1 MTAATPHVD
10 PVPAPEHDTDPDA
23 EGLDAVSR
31 ALASQDPLTTPLS
44 TLVHRAPVT
53 CLADEPVHVA
63 LGRMRD
69 QNVGSILIV
78 DPAGAAVGMFTL
90 KDLRDRVAVGSCDT
104 QQPMSR
110 VMTPNPFS
118 LEDEL
123 PSFEAALA
131 MAKRSIH
138 HVVIT
143 RQGVVQ
149 GVISEKDL
157 FALQQVGVSRIAS
170 NLSVADNLPTLQRLA
185 EDTRRLARNLM
196 AQGVGSEPLTRLIS
210 ELNDQLTQR
219 ILDLAFSGSGLED
232 ADWCWLALGSEGRF
246 EQTLLT
252 DQDNGLLFVVP
263 EGETA
268 DGMRARFLP
277 VAQRTNEW
285 LAACGFPL
293 CKGEIMAM
301 NPKWCLSLEEWQA
314 TFGEWIFRG
323 DKPVLLNASI
333 FFDFRALAGDARLVT
348 RLRQWLTERIKEN
361 RLFLKS
367 MVVNALGNRPPL
379 GLVRDFV
386 VDGEGDE
393 ANTVDLKIN
402 GATLFVDAARIFALA
417 TGVEASGTVARL
429 RAAGEIWRLSKD
441 DVEAWVEGF
450 LFIQQVRLRLHQSQ
464 LVAARPLS
472 NRLDPEELSVVDRQ
486 ALKTAFRQ
494 AKRLQGKLESF
505 FQF

>member
-1 MTAATPHVD
+1 MSATLPPEDSQID
-10 PVPAPEHDTDPDA
+10 PEDI
-23 EGLDAVSR
+23 EGRDAVSR
-31 ALASQDPLTTPLS
+31 ALSSQDPLTTPLS
-44 TLVHRAPVT
+44 ALVRRPPVT
-53 CLADEPVHVA
+53 CLADEMVNVA

-69 QNVGSILIV
+69 QNVGSILV
-78 DPAGAAVGMFTL
+78 VRPDGSPAGMFTL
-90 KDLRDRVAVGSCDT
+90 KDLRDRVAIGNCDMK
-104 QQPMSR
+104 QPMSR

-118 LEDEL
+118 LDDEQ

-143 RQGVVQ
+143 HQGVVR

-157 FALQQVGVSRIAS
+157 FALQQVGVARIAS
-170 NLSVADNLPTLQRLA
+170 HLSIAEDLPTLQRLA

-196 AQGVGSEPLTRLIS
+196 AQGVGAEPLTRLIS

-219 ILDLAFSGSGLED
+219 ILDLAFSDSGLED

-252 DQDNGLLFVVP
+252 DQDNGLLFLVP
-263 EGETA
+263 EDETA
-268 DGMRARFLP
+268 DSMRARFLP
-277 VAQRTNEW
+277 IAQRVNEW

-293 CKGEIMAM
+293 CHGEVMAM

-314 TFGEWIFRG
+314 TFGDWIFRG

-333 FFDFRALAGDARLVT
+333 FFDFRALAGDARLAE
-348 RLRQWLTERIKEN
+348 RLRVWLNERVKEN
-361 RLFLKS
+361 RLFLKF
-367 MVVNALGNRPPL
+367 MVINALGNRPPL
-379 GLVRDFV
+379 GLVRDFT
-386 VDGEGDE
+386 VDGEGEE

-402 GATLFVDAARIFALA
+402 GATLFVDAARIFALG
-417 TGVEASGTVARL
+417 TGANESNTVARL
-429 RAAGEIWRLSKD
+429 RAAGEIWRLNKD
-441 DVEAWVEGF
+441 DVEGWVEGF
-450 LFIQQVRLRLHQSQ
+450 LYIQQARLRLHQSQ
-464 LVAARPLS
+464 IVAGKALS
-472 NRLDPEELSVVDRQ
+472 NRLNPEDLSVVDRQ

>member
-1 MTAATPHVD
+1 MSDHLP
-10 PVPAPEHDTDPDA
+10 PEDTQPDA
-23 EGLDAVSR
+23 DEGEGRDAVSR
-31 ALASQDPLTTPLS
+31 ALTSQDPLTTPLS
-44 TLVHRAPVT
+44 ALVRRAPVT
-53 CLADEPVHVA
+53 CLADAPVHVA
-63 LGRMRD
+63 LGHMRD

-78 DPAGAAVGMFTL
+78 NPDGSPAGMFTL
-90 KDLRDRVAVGSCDT
+90 KDLRDRVAIGNCDM

-110 VMTPNPFS
+110 VMTPHPFC
-118 LEDEL
+118 LEDEQ

-143 RQGVVQ
+143 RQGVVR

-157 FALQQVGVSRIAS
+157 FALQQVGVARIAS
-170 NLSVADNLPTLQRLA
+170 HLAIAEDLPTLQRLA

-196 AQGVGSEPLTRLIS
+196 AQGVGAEPLTRLIS

-219 ILDLAFSGSGLED
+219 ILHLAFAGSGLEM
-232 ADWCWLALGSEGRF
+232 ADWCWLALGSEGRY

-252 DQDNGLLFVVP
+252 DQDNGLLFTVP
-263 EGETA
+263 EGESA
-268 DGMRARFLP
+268 ESMRARYLP
-277 VAQRTNEW
+277 VARRANEW
-285 LAACGFPL
+285 LAACGFTL

-301 NPKWCLSLEEWQA
+301 NPKWCLSMDEWQA
-314 TFGEWIFRG
+314 TFSDWIFRG

-333 FFDFRALAGDARLVT
+333 FFDFRALAGDARLAEG
-348 RLRQWLTERIKEN
+348 LRAWLFEHIKEN

-379 GLVRDFV
+379 GLVRDFAL
-386 VDGEGDE
+386 DGEGEE

-417 TGVEASGTVARL
+417 AGAEASNTVARL

-441 DVEAWVEGF
+441 ETEGWIEGF
-450 LFIQQVRLRLHQSQ
+450 LFIQQVRLRLHQS
-464 LVAARPLS
+464 LIVAGRPLS
-472 NRLDPEELSVVDRQ
+472 NRLNPETLSVVDRQ

-494 AKRLQGKLESF
+494 AKRLQGRLESF